1 MVINVH
7 CFGKQNNN
15 KSFHLLLNGITLMLL
30 TQYKCTT
37 DIWSTRSKWIEYLS
51 TPIDQFVASWE
62 LVGGPAGGCTFSIV
76 WISDPEQE
84 NIYTS
89 GADSQS
95 CTLQGQLQMSSDDQV
110 ERRVLLDK
118 YPA

>member
-1 MVINVH
+1 MCTVLA
-7 CFGKQNNN
+7 N
-15 KSFHLLLNGITLMLL
+15 KTTKKVSIYCSKELLLYYAFDTNVLL
-30 TQYKCTT
+30 ISGAQEVN
-37 DIWSTRSKWIEYLS
+37 EYLS
-51 TPIDQFVASWE
+51 TPIDQFVASRA

-89 GADSQS
+89 GAESQS
-95 CTLQGQLQMSSDDQV
+95 CTLQGQLLMSSDDQV